1 MKPQRN
7 LILIT
12 ALVVA
17 AGLAA
22 FGAYSASH
30 NRIDDA
36 QIVQN
41 SLLKEKTFA
50 KMPQE
55 LQTPSGLKF
64 WLIEEH
70 TNPIISLSFAFK
82 NAGRAYDPEG
92 QKGISRVASH
102 LLKYGAGE
110 YDYEQLTEELELNAI
125 QLDFESQLENFA
137 GLLVTPSENQQKAF
151 ELLHLTLTKPR
162 FDANFVKYGLM
173 LASISW
179 ASQKEDPD
187 VELSVDFN
195 KHVYGNHPY
204 GDNPRGIKDDFV
216 KITPEKLNEYIRK
229 SFARDKLIISIAG
242 DMTPDEAIQAVE
254 KVFAG
259 LPEKNLNQPVPAPTM
274 NLAAGHVSLPRDTAQ
289 VISMFGAR
297 GTPCSADDF
306 YPLYLA
312 NFIFGSSGLTSRLS
326 LKARENEGLTYGIYT
341 GLVAKE
347 KNPLIMGTFSTT
359 KENYPKI
366 MKIVQ
371 EEWHKMAE
379 NGVTAAE
386 LENARRYLLASYN
399 LRFKTVSHLAEMLT
413 SMQDNNLGIDFLQK
427 RNDYIRNVTLDQ
439 VNRAAAR
446 YFANDPF
453 EMNIGLVN

>member
-22 FGAYSASH
+22 FGAYNASY

-36 QIVQN
+36 RIVQN

-50 KMPQE
+50 KIPQE

-110 YDYEQLTEELELNAI
+110 YDYQKFAEELELNAI

-216 KITPEKLNEYIRK
+216 KITPEKLNEYVRK
-229 SFARDKLIISIAG
+229 SFARDKLFISIAG

-274 NLAAGHVSLPRDTAQ
+274 NLAADHVSLPRDTAQ
-289 VISMFGAR
+289 VISMFGAP
-297 GTPCSADDF
+297 GTTRLSDDF
-306 YPLYLA
+306 YPLFLA
-312 NFIFGSSGLTSRLS
+312 NLIFGSSGLTSRLS

-341 GLVAKE
+341 GLVAEE

-371 EEWHKMAE
+371 DEWHKMAE
-379 NGVTAAE
+379 KGVTAAE
-386 LENARRYLLASYN
+386 LENARRYLLASHN
-399 LRFKTVSHLAEMLT
+399 LRFTTVSQLAEMLT